1 MESLFKKI
9 NVNTLSE
16 NFFKTLKDEWG
27 LLTAGNPESFN
38 SMTVSWGTL
47 GVLWN
52 KPVLICFVR
61 PQRYTFEFMNKS
73 HYYTL
78 SFFNEEN
85 KDSLNICGKYTGKE
99 TDKIKKAGL
108 TPYTTDLGNVIFE
121 QSRLAF
127 ECKKIYTDDFKPENF
142 IDQNIIKATYANNDF
157 HKMYIG
163 EIVNCYKAY

>member
-16 NFFKTLKDEWG
+16 NFFKSLNDEWG
-27 LLTAGNPESFN
+27 LLTAGKPESFN
-38 SMTVSWGTL
+38 TMTISWGTF
-47 GVLWN
+47 GILWN

-61 PQRYTFEFMNKS
+61 PQRYTFEFMNKY

-78 SFFNEEN
+78 SFFNEEY
-85 KDSLNICGKYTGKE
+85 KEALDICGKFTGRE
-99 TDKIKKAGL
+99 TDKMKKAGL
-108 TPYTTDLGNVIFE
+108 TPYTTGIGNVIFE

-142 IDQNIIKATYANNDF
+142 IDQNIIKATYSKNDF